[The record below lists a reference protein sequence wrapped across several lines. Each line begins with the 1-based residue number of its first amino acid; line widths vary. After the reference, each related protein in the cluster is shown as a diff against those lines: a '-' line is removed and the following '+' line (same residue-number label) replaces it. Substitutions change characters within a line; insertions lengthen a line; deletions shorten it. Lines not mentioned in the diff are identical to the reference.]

1 MLIPVRNLAT
11 LACAFFLVAPLLHP
25 TATSAQDDRPGV
37 GVLPIRNGGSF
48 GDEPQDYERLQIGL
62 QELLITELTLNSN
75 LRIVERGQLR
85 ALMQE
90 QEIPSDRVDAATA
103 ASLGRIVGAR
113 YMILGGFVD
122 VQGTFRLDTR
132 IVDTETTEVLD
143 AARLEDDRDNLLSMV
158 VEMARMITERA
169 DLPPL
174 DREQEAHRPE
184 TRSSPQVDY
193 RAVKLYSRAVELQ
206 DLGRP
211 EDAKRMLES
220 IVEEFPT
227 FVQARQ
233 ALETGSP

>member
-1 MLIPVRNLAT
+1 MLIPVRTAA
-11 LACAFFLVAPLLHP
+11 LACALCLGIPLLHP
-25 TATSAQDDRPGV
+25 SPSAGQEDDRPGV

-48 GDEPQDYERLQIGL
+48 GDDPQDYERLQVGL

-85 ALMQE
+85 ELMQE
-90 QEIPSDRVDAATA
+90 QEIPADRVDAATA

-132 IVDTETTEVLD
+132 IVDTETTEILD
-143 AARLEDDRDNLLSMV
+143 AARIEDSRDNLLSMV
-158 VEMARMITERA
+158 VEMARMITEKA

-174 DREQEAHRPE
+174 DVQEEAYRPE
-184 TRSSPQVDY
+184 VRSAPQVDY
-193 RAVKLYSRAVELQ
+193 RAVKLYSRAVELR

-211 EDAKRMLES
+211 DDAQRMLES

>member
-75 LRIVERGQLR
+75 LRIVE
-85 ALMQE
+85 
-90 QEIPSDRVDAATA
+90 ATA

>member
-1 MLIPVRNLAT
+1 MLITVKRLAL
-11 LACAFFLVAPLLHP
+11 LACVVCLGVTLLP
-25 TATSAQDDRPGV
+25 QASVAQDDRPGV

-48 GDEPQDYERLQIGL
+48 GDEPQDYERLQVGL

-90 QEIPSDRVDAATA
+90 QEIPADRVDAATA

-132 IVDTETTEVLD
+132 IVDTETTEILD
-143 AARLEDDRDNLLSMV
+143 AARLEDDRENLLSMV
-158 VEMARMITERA
+158 VEMAQMIIDRA
-169 DLPPL
+169 DLPAL
-174 DREQEAHRPE
+174 QTVEEAHQ
-184 TRSSPQVDY
+184 PQARAPAEVDY

-220 IVEEFPT
+220 IVEEFPA

-233 ALETGSP
+233 ALETESP